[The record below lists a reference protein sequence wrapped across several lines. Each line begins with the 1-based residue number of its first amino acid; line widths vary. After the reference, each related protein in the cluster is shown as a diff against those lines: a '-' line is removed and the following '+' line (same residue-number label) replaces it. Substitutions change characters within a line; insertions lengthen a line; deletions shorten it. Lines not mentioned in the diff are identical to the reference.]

1 MSKFLARVLGLRKS
15 RRGQTTAEYA
25 IIAALVAIS
34 SIAIILIFG
43 NQIRSIFFASAKN
56 LTPGGLGTAPA
67 DQTTGGDSA
76 VTKTGVGD
84 F

>member
-1 MSKFLARVLGLRKS
+1 MSKLVARMLGLRRS

-43 NQIRSIFFASAKN
+43 NQIRAIFFASSQQLSGDSSA
-56 LTPGGLGTAPA
+56 TTT
-67 DQTTGGDSA
+67 DQTTGGAGEIKGSID
-76 VTKTGVGD
+76 K

>member
-1 MSKFLARVLGLRKS
+1 MSKLLARVFGVRRS
-15 RRGQTTAEYA
+15 RLGQTTAEYA

-43 NQIRSIFFASAKN
+43 NQIRAIFFASSEQLAGN
-56 LTPGGLGTAPA
+56 SSATTT
-67 DQTTGGDSA
+67 DQTTGGAAEVPGSLD
-76 VTKTGVGD
+76 K